1 MVRVRD
7 TTVYRT
13 NLGTLGAFIETNT
26 LGALLGVDNVD
37 CLSLADCVIGAL
49 RFTSPTANA
58 ILRNLIRHKRMPPSY
73 PGNFP
78 FIISFTARY

>member
-13 NLGTLGAFIETNT
+13 NLSTLGAFMETNT
-26 LGALLGVDNVD
+26 LGALIRVDNVD
-37 CLSLADCVIGAL
+37 CLSLADCVVGAL

-58 ILRNLIRHKRMPPSY
+58 IISD
-73 PGNFP
+73 
-78 FIISFTARY
+78 FISHE